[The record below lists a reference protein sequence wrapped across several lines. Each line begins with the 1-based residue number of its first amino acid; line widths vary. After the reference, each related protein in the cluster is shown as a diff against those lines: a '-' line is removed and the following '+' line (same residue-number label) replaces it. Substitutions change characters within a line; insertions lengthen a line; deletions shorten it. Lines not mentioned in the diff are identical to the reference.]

1 MHRRQKYQ
9 FIVWKKKENLPISDT
24 SDWLEG
30 SIKVLEQGTE
40 KKHYKFLKNIHT
52 PQKWPPPHPKSEIIL
67 RFMQIEITDDESAW
81 MQSLLKNLDQV
92 FNIITDTC
100 ILHFTT
106 GIISVYKSGAK
117 I

>member
-1 MHRRQKYQ
+1 MTPTPPQIRNKPTVY
-9 FIVWKKKENLPISDT
+9 EN
-24 SDWLEG
+24 
-30 SIKVLEQGTE
+30 
-40 KKHYKFLKNIHT
+40 
-52 PQKWPPPHPKSEIIL
+52 
-67 RFMQIEITDDESAW
+67 EITDDESAW